1 MEEDLASLTLFEEPK
16 LRFIVSCQVLLWRKS
31 PNRQQRRLMQPSS
44 IPVML
49 VVIIIC
55 SVLLTAL
62 HAIYRPPHVLI
73 QYLQHRWPDVLFHVS
88 TKQKLVVLT
97 IDDAPSEHTRSLL
110 EIIQASG
117 AAATFFIIGSQVPG
131 CEHILQEI
139 IATGSELGNHTM
151 HDVPSRS
158 LSDAELR
165 SQMQDVDVMIN
176 QAYTASNKEAP
187 KYFRPGS
194 GFFSTRMRSSVQ
206 SMGSKLVLGN
216 VYPHDPQIRFWRIN
230 AWHVLSMVRRGGI
243 IICHDRRSW
252 TAPML
257 RKVLPEIRKGGFRV
271 VTLTELLKAGGG

>member
-1 MEEDLASLTLFEEPK
+1 
-16 LRFIVSCQVLLWRKS
+16 
-31 PNRQQRRLMQPSS
+31 MQPSV
-44 IPVML
+44 IATML

-55 SVLLTAL
+55 SVLLAVL
-62 HAIYRPPHVLI
+62 HAIYRPPDVLI
-73 QYLQHRWPDVLFHVS
+73 QYLQNRWPDVLFHVS
-88 TKQKLVVLT
+88 TKQKLVALT

-110 EIIQASG
+110 DIIQANG

-131 CEHILQEI
+131 GERMLQEI
-139 IATGSELGNHTM
+139 IAAGCESGNHTM

-158 LSDAELR
+158 LSDEEMR
-165 SQMQDVDVMIN
+165 SQMLDVDVMIN

-206 SMGSKLVLGN
+206 SMGSRIVLGN
-216 VYPHDPQIRFWRIN
+216 VYPYDPQIPFWRIN
-230 AWHVLSMVRRGGI
+230 AWHILSMVRPGGI

-257 RKVLPEIRKGGFRV
+257 RKVLPEIRKRGFRV
-271 VTLTELLKAGGG
+271 VTLTELLKAGDG